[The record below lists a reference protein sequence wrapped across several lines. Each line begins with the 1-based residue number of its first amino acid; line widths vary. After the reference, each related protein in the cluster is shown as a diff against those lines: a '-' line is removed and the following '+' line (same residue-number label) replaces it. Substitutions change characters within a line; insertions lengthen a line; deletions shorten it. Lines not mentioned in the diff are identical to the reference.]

1 MIDNETPLDSV
12 LIRATVS
19 AGASRKELLRAQ
31 KENAKDRLR
40 IQLELALADD
50 DSDQEPLPSPTS
62 YVMPFDSLKWQA
74 GVAPPCVTS

>member
-12 LIRATVS
+12 LIRATLS
-19 AGASRKELLRAQ
+19 AGASRKELLKAQ
-31 KENAKDRLR
+31 KENTKDRLR

-50 DSDQEPLPSPTS
+50 DSDNEPLPPPPT
-62 YVMPFDSLKWQA
+62 YVMPVDILKWQA